1 MPLMPSSQTPPPHP
15 EATKPGTADADEIA
29 RFTAMAEEWW
39 DDGGKFRPLHQ
50 INPCRT
56 AFIRDRVAAHFG
68 RDPLAEKP
76 LEGLSLLDIGCGG
89 GILSEPMRR
98 LGARVTG
105 IDAGDKNVRVAR
117 LHAEQGGLD
126 IDYRVQL
133 PEDLAREGAGFDV
146 VANMEVIE
154 HVAEQDVFFS
164 ACCRLVKPGGV
175 MVASTI
181 NRTLKSLALAKVG
194 AEYVLRWLPIGTHD
208 WKKFIRPSELAR
220 GLGEHG
226 MEVTGLKGMTYGALR
241 DQWRLADDLDVNYL
255 AFAVKRK

>member
-1 MPLMPSSQTPPPHP
+1 MPRNQTPPSPP
-15 EATKPGTADADEIA
+15 ETTEPGTADADEIA

-50 INPCRT
+50 INPCRV

-68 RDPLAEKP
+68 RDQLAAKP

-89 GILSEPMRR
+89 GLLAEPMRR
-98 LGARVTG
+98 LGALVTG
-105 IDAGDKNVRVAR
+105 IDAGAKNVRVAR
-117 LHAEQGGLD
+117 LHAGQGGLD
-126 IDYRVQL
+126 IEYRHQL
-133 PEDLAREGAGFDV
+133 PEDLAREQASFDV

-154 HVAEQDVFFS
+154 HVSERDAFFA
-164 ACCRLVKPGGV
+164 ACCGLVKPGGV

-208 WKKFIRPSELAR
+208 WKKFVRPSELAR
-220 GLGEHG
+220 GLREHG
-226 MEVTGLKGMTYGALR
+226 AEVTELKGMAYSALQ
-241 DQWRLADDLDVNYL
+241 DKWRLADDLDVNYL
-255 AFAVKRK
+255 AFAVKGK

>member
-1 MPLMPSSQTPPPHP
+1 
-15 EATKPGTADADEIA
+15 
-29 RFTAMAEEWW
+29 MAEEWW
-39 DDGGKFRPLHQ
+39 DEGGKFRPLHQ

-56 AFIRDRVAAHFG
+56 AFIRDHVAAHFG

-89 GILSEPMRR
+89 GLLAEPMRR

-105 IDAGDKNVRVAR
+105 IDAGEKNVRVAR

-133 PEDLAREGAGFDV
+133 PEDLANEGASFDV

-154 HVAEQDVFFS
+154 HVSEQDAFFS
-164 ACCRLVKPGGV
+164 ACCRLVKPGGT

-220 GLGEHG
+220 GIREHG
-226 MEVTGLKGMTYGALR
+226 MEVTELKGMTYGALR
-241 DQWRLADDLDVNYL
+241 DQWRLTGNLDVNYL
-255 AFAVKRK
+255 AFAVKKK